1 MGNSYLIGIE
11 FHLEDEKVLEV
22 DGGDGNITA

>member
-11 FHLEDEKVLEV
+11 FHLEDEKLLEV
-22 DGGDGNITA
+22 GGGDGNITV